1 MPCLIT
7 LNVLLGPYPC
17 LPFPVPL
24 YLTPCPPFPVP
35 PRFSCRLLPFEGAN
49 GPQVM
54 ALLLNGKRPYIPP
67 ARMDVYVSTAVQAT
81 RPHSKEDGVPLPIA
95 RIIEACWEQN
105 PFDRPA
111 FSQVSV

>member
-1 MPCLIT
+1 
-7 LNVLLGPYPC
+7 
-17 LPFPVPL
+17 
-24 YLTPCPPFPVP
+24 
-35 PRFSCRLLPFEGAN
+35 
-49 GPQVM
+49 M

-67 ARMDVYVSTAVQAT
+67 ARMDVYVSSAVQAT

-111 FSQVSV
+111 FSQVSMQDGAARVLGAARWYMLC